1 MLSKPKTPRRLLNR
15 FSCIFAC
22 FSAKAKGRAGY
33 SLDEKEFVDDYFVKR
48 NLMVSVAGNV
58 IVSAFNEFRK
68 SALETLPNNLP

>member
-22 FSAKAKGRAGY
+22 FSAKAEGRAGFNH
-33 SLDEKEFVDDYFVKR
+33 DEEGFVDDYFVKG

-58 IVSAFNEFRK
+58 IASAFNELKNAFK
-68 SALETLPNNLP
+68 QSALNV